1 MTSSLRERRRQQ
13 LRDEILEAA
22 AKLLGQKGYPGVSMD
37 DLAAHVGI
45 SKPTLYS
52 YFGTKDELIAETLTR
67 QLERLIALAQSSAP
81 GQTPLQRLMT
91 LMEAS
96 IRLQFDEHQQ
106 PLQPWTPDLR
116 EVLQQHPQPL
126 ERLRALDGAVGTL
139 VSEAMA
145 AGEID
150 AGLDVGTL
158 VRGFFALITSVRL
171 FPFGSTNAPTPQ
183 GAIPALLA
191 LFTRGVRAAARP

>member
-13 LRDEILEAA
+13 LRDEILDAA
-22 AKLLGQKGYPGVSMD
+22 ARLLGQKGYPGVSMD

-67 QLERLIALAQSSAP
+67 QLERLIALAHSAIP
-81 GQTPLQRLMT
+81 DQTPLQRLLA
-91 LMEAS
+91 LMEAA
-96 IRLQFDEHQQ
+96 IRFQFDDRQQ

-126 ERLRALDGAVGTL
+126 ERLRVLDAAVSTL
-139 VSEAMA
+139 VVEAMA

-150 AGLDVGTL
+150 PDLDVGTL
-158 VRGFFALITSVRL
+158 VRGFFALIMSVRL
-171 FPFGSTNAPTPQ
+171 FPFGGAAPTPQ
-183 GAIPALLA
+183 SAIPALLA
-191 LFTRGVRAAARP
+191 LFTQGVRPAVPR

>member
-22 AKLLGQKGYPGVSMD
+22 GRLLGQKGYPGVSMD

-67 QLERLIALAQSSAP
+67 QLERLITLAQTSTP
-81 GQTPLQRLMT
+81 GQTPLQRLVT
-91 LMEAS
+91 LMEAA

-116 EVLQQHPQPL
+116 QVLQEHPAPL
-126 ERLRALDGAVGTL
+126 ERLRTLDAAVGTL
-139 VSEAMA
+139 VNEAMA

-150 AGLDVGTL
+150 HSLDTGTL

-171 FPFGSTNAPTPQ
+171 FPFGGAAPTPQ
-183 GAIPALLA
+183 SAIPSLVA
-191 LFTRGVRAAARP
+191 LFTSGVRPASER